1 MKGLLQERNPFLSIY
16 LPKLF
21 KERYLSEYIEFKKN
35 SHKLITPMDLHK
47 TLFNL
52 IDLETNSK
60 KNDKHQRSLSLF
72 SSIPNQ
78 EHVMLQVKKY
88 FIIDY

>member
-72 SSIPNQ
+72 SSIPKSRTCY
-78 EHVMLQVKKY
+78 VAGKKN
-88 FIIDY
+88 IS

>member
-1 MKGLLQERNPFLSIY
+1 
-16 LPKLF
+16 
-21 KERYLSEYIEFKKN
+21 
-35 SHKLITPMDLHK
+35 MDLHK

-72 SSIPNQ
+72 SSIPKSRTCY
-78 EHVMLQVKKY
+78 VAGKKN
-88 FIIDY
+88 IS